1 MLTFA
6 ANLSW
11 MFKEHAFLDR
21 FAAAADA
28 GFAHVEYLFPY
39 DEDPDAIAAQLAR
52 HNLKLALFNAPPGD
66 MSRGE
71 RGLACLPGRGA
82 QFRASIAQALDYAA
96 LTGAPRLHVMSGVGN
111 GEAALAA
118 YKDALTFA
126 CEEAGAHGI
135 DIMIEPLNGYD
146 APGYLLNDFTL
157 ARRLID
163 ELKLPN
169 LRLQFDIYHRQVI
182 HGDVIRGLRD
192 LLPITGHMQISS
204 VPGRGEPCSGELDD
218 RRILKAVEK
227 MGYAG
232 VIGCEYNP
240 AGGTL
245 EGLGW
250 MRGL

>member
-1 MLTFA
+1 
-6 ANLSW
+6 
-11 MFKEHAFLDR
+11 
-21 FAAAADA
+21 
-28 GFAHVEYLFPY
+28 
-39 DEDPDAIAAQLAR
+39 
-52 HNLKLALFNAPPGD
+52 
-66 MSRGE
+66 
-71 RGLACLPGRGA
+71 
-82 QFRASIAQALDYAA
+82 
-96 LTGAPRLHVMSGVGN
+96 
-111 GEAALAA
+111 
-118 YKDALTFA
+118 
-126 CEEAGAHGI
+126 
-135 DIMIEPLNGYD
+135 MIEPLNGYD

-169 LRLQFDIYHRQVI
+169 LKLQFDIYHRQVI

-192 LLPITGHMQISS
+192 LLPMTGHMQISS
-204 VPGRGEPCSGELDD
+204 VPERGEPCSGELDD